1 MKHSHILSW
10 VLLGAVA
17 AGCSELQPFQDS
29 SSDSRSKSSPKWIDT
44 SANKSTPSSS
54 SDANEGSRQQGAMD
68 AAELDAPDPKLMSM
82 EDAELVRT
90 VYALPTGDPDTSAL
104 LLEKISPAEVIQGVD
119 FQYQL
124 HVTNLTSAALDNV
137 FIDERASSNLSI
149 READPEPTNLDGGR
163 ATWDLGTLGADEKIV
178 IQVRAA
184 ATEGTEVQGLAE
196 ASYSSGLRNRIA
208 VIAPA
213 LDLQLEVPA
222 VAATGED
229 IPLEL
234 TVRNTGSGDAKD
246 ILVNSTLPA
255 GLMTDSGDQTVAI
268 PVGTLRSGESKTVR
282 ILARASKAGEYK
294 ASAEASMRHGATI
307 ASPERTVLV
316 QEPNLALTVA
326 GPSKA
331 FIGRPSRWTLTLA
344 NTGGGDAKDV
354 TVEHEVPD
362 GMTFVNASMTP
373 DVSGSNLSWNVGDVS
388 AGASK
393 TIEMYL
399 QAEEAG
405 AAEVRARVAG
415 DDAAVSGS
423 SKVSLQGVSALQL
436 EIDDLTDPV
445 LVGDSLTYHVKVY
458 NQGSAPGSQVKVS
471 VQLDEGMQL
480 VRAQG
485 PTAGEANGNT
495 IEFAPFKT
503 LGPDETATW
512 RIVVKSVTAGDLR
525 LTASMT
531 SEVLIRP
538 VSDTEST
545 QFYQ

>member
-1 MKHSHILSW
+1 MKHSHILTLA
-10 VLLGAVA
+10 LLGAVA

-29 SSDSRSKSSPKWIDT
+29 PSDSRSKSSPKWIDT
-44 SANKSTPSSS
+44 SASKSN
-54 SDANEGSRQQGAMD
+54 AGSEADGDSQQQGAMD
-68 AAELDAPDPKLMSM
+68 TAESDAPDPKLMSM

-90 VYALPTGDPDTSAL
+90 VHALPTGDPDTSAL

-124 HVTNLTSAALDNV
+124 HVTNLTGAALDNV
-137 FIDERASSNLSI
+137 LVEERASSNLSI
-149 READPEPTNLDGGR
+149 READPQPTTLDGGR

-196 ASYSSGLRNRIA
+196 ATYRSGLRNKIA

-255 GLMTDSGDQTVAI
+255 GLMTNNGDQTVAI
-268 PVGTLRSGESKTVR
+268 PVGTLQSGESKTVR

-316 QEPNLALTVA
+316 QEPNLALTVE

-331 FIGRPSRWTLTLA
+331 FIGRPSRWTLKLA
-344 NTGGGDAKDV
+344 NSGGGDAKDV
-354 TVEHEVPD
+354 VVEHEVPA

-373 DVSGSNLSWNVGDVS
+373 DVAGSKLSWNVGDVA
-388 AGASK
+388 AGADK

-415 DDAAVSGS
+415 EDAAVSGS

-445 LVGDSLTYHVKVY
+445 LVGDSLTYHVKV
-458 NQGSAPGSQVKVS
+458 NNGGSAAGSQVKIT

-531 SEVLIRP
+531 SEILTRP
-538 VSDTEST
+538 VVDTEST

>member
-10 VLLGAVA
+10 ALLGAVA

-29 SSDSRSKSSPKWIDT
+29 PTDSRSKSSPQWIDT
-44 SANKSTPSSS
+44 RASQEDSDVEPSKSADMQ
-54 SDANEGSRQQGAMD
+54 DASMDTAMK
-68 AAELDAPDPKLMSM
+68 AEDPKLMSM

-90 VYALPTGDPDTSAL
+90 VHALPTGDPSTSAL

-124 HVTNLTSAALDNV
+124 HVTNLTGAALDNV
-137 FIDERASSNLSI
+137 VVEERASSNLSI
-149 READPEPTNLDGGR
+149 READPAPTTLDGGR
-163 ATWDLGTLGADEKIV
+163 ATWDLGTLGAEEKLV

-196 ASYSSGLRNRIA
+196 ATYRSALRNRIA
-208 VIAPA
+208 VISPA
-213 LDLQLEVPA
+213 LDLQIEVPA
-222 VAATGED
+222 TAATGED
-229 IPLEL
+229 IPVEV

-246 ILVNSTLPA
+246 ILVNSTLPS
-255 GLMTDSGDQTVAI
+255 GLMTENGDQTVAI
-268 PVGTLRSGESKTVR
+268 PVGTLHAGESKTVR
-282 ILARASKAGEYK
+282 ILARASRAGEYT

-316 QEPNLALTVA
+316 QEPNLALNVA
-326 GPSKA
+326 GPTKA

-344 NTGGGDAKDV
+344 NTGGGDASDV
-354 TVEHEVPD
+354 VIEQEVPA

-373 DVSGSNLSWNVGDVS
+373 EQSGSKLSWNVGDVP
-388 AGASK
+388 AGSEK
-393 TIEMYL
+393 SIEVYL

-415 DDAAVSGS
+415 DDGAVSGS
-423 SKVSLQGVSALQL
+423 SKVALQGVSALQL

-485 PTAGEANGNT
+485 PTAGEAKGNT
-495 IEFAPFKT
+495 IEFAPFPT
-503 LGPDETATW
+503 LDPEETATW